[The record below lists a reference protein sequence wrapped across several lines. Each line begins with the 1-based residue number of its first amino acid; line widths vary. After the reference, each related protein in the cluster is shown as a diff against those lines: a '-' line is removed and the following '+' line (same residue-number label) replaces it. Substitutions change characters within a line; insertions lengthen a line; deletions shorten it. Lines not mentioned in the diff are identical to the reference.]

1 MAEAVAFIAANS
13 GWISAATSVASGL
26 MQMQQGS
33 EQAASYRFQGQMAAL
48 QASER
53 SLSYKREELN
63 ASRQAAA
70 VLERMQ
76 RANSAVIARAGAMN
90 IMPFSGSPLD
100 LQKYNSKRAGSEW
113 EVAQSNKE
121 MAALGGKNALLAG
134 DMQRAEY
141 DSAASSAESA
151 GMMKGLFSIAGGAA
165 GFAKLG
171 GAPGTDFGLK
181 AGTGN
186 LDYMGGGSGISAN
199 ARGLGLRFS

>member
-76 RANSAVIARAGAMN
+76 RANAAVIARAGAMN

-100 LQKYNSKRAGSEW
+100 LQKYNTTRAGSEW
-113 EVAQSNKE
+113 EIAQSNKE

-181 AGTGN
+181 SGTGN
-186 LDYMGGGSGISAN
+186 LNYMGGGSGISAN

>member
-1 MAEAVAFIAANS
+1 MAAAVAFVAANA

-26 MQMQQGS
+26 MQMQQGR
-33 EQAASYRFQGQMAAL
+33 EQADSYRFQGQMAAL

-53 SLSYKREELN
+53 SLNYKREELN

-76 RANSAVIARAGAMN
+76 RANSAVVARAGAMN

-100 LQKYNSKRAGSEW
+100 LQNYNTQRAGSEW
-113 EVAQSNKE
+113 EIAQSNKE
-121 MAALGGKNALLAG
+121 MAAMGGKNALLAG
-134 DMQRAEY
+134 EMQRGQY
-141 DSAASSAESA
+141 NSAADSAESS

-171 GAPGTDFGLK
+171 GAFGG
-181 AGTGN
+181 AN
-186 LDYMGGGSGISAN
+186 SIGSIDRINSFDDGSMM
-199 ARGLGLRFS
+199 ARFR